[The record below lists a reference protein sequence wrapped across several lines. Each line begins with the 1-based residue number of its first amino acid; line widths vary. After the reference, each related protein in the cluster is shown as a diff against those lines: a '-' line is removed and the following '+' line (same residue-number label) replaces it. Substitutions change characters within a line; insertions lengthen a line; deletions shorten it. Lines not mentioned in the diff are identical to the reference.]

1 MLEGKPLRPSQPL
14 EKEPLVRTSRTALAA
29 LAALPLVAALAACST
44 GGSPA
49 AAPSSVPGSNGAP
62 STPTSPSPSGSS
74 ARPSGSRTGSGS
86 GSDSGVIAG
95 VSTGSAEG
103 AETSHRPTTAQ
114 AIATVRA
121 YMTREIGMPVPVPGS
136 FAWTGTDTGKVTVR
150 PRLKA
155 NGQLGPT
162 TVVSVTR
169 LRTVWYVEG
178 TRTDGITVDRS
189 ALTRRLGS
197 PVRLTGSL
205 TDGGSWRA
213 TVTQDRYGPDIRL
226 GSSVI
231 DPYASGWFSMSV
243 PARAT
248 ASTGSVIFSEDAGSG
263 RGTLRATV
271 VRVRFAP
278 APPAAPCAPERL
290 LPVLK
295 SWFDDPAGE
304 LYITKV
310 NVLACRNGYAHVTG
324 LPRIN
329 PPGHSQYDGFAL
341 YLQDRGGRWHSLD
354 YGTDISCD
362 EPRLADAC
370 RALGEVTSK

>member
-1 MLEGKPLRPSQPL
+1 
-14 EKEPLVRTSRTALAA
+14 VRTSKTSLSV

-49 AAPSSVPGSNGAP
+49 GAPSSVRGSNGAP
-62 STPTSPSPSGSS
+62 TPPASTSPSGSS
-74 ARPSGSRTGSGS
+74 ARPSGSEAGVMAGEGTGATGSTA
-86 GSDSGVIAG
+86 V
-95 VSTGSAEG
+95 
-103 AETSHRPTTAQ
+103 SHRPTTAD

-121 YMTREIGMPVPVPGS
+121 YMTREVGMHSPVVGS
-136 FAWTGTDTGKVTVR
+136 FAWTGTDTAEVIVR
-150 PRLKA
+150 PRLRA
-155 NGQLGPT
+155 NEPPGPA

-169 LRTVWYVEG
+169 LRTVWYVDG
-178 TRTDGITVDRS
+178 TRTDGISVDRS
-189 ALTRRLGS
+189 ALTGRLGS
-197 PVRLTGSL
+197 PMRVAGSL
-205 TDGGSWRA
+205 TDGGSWRV
-213 TVTQDRYGPDIRL
+213 TVTQDRYGPDVRL
-226 GSSVI
+226 GALPI
-231 DPYASGWFSMSV
+231 DPYASGRFSMTV

-248 ASTGSVIFSEDAGSG
+248 ASTGSVIFSQDAGSG

-278 APPAAPCAPERL
+278 APPPASCDPASL

-295 SWFDDPAGE
+295 SWFDDPAGG

-329 PPGHSQYDGFAL
+329 PSGHSQYDGFAM
-341 YLQDRGGRWHSLD
+341 YLQDRAGRWHSLD

-362 EPRLADAC
+362 EPQLAGAC